1 MLDRH
6 RPSASH
12 PTRGAAAATAGGGA
26 LAPPA
31 DSMAGLQRRLSDESG
46 QALVEYSLILL
57 LIALVAVGAL
67 TLIGGAVSDFINTL
81 AGQV

>member
-1 MLDRH
+1 
-6 RPSASH
+6 
-12 PTRGAAAATAGGGA
+12 
-26 LAPPA
+26 
-31 DSMAGLQRRLSDESG
+31 MAGLQRRLSDESG